1 MTLVQELRPLWPLWA
16 ASLVLVAG
24 AHFQLEQPSCQYNI
38 VSSTVVAAN
47 CSHREGDNELVDLL
61 IAWRGQPGWFGD
73 GASGGGGTRRFGAG
87 TKGHVSQS
95 AYYNDVTLAFD
106 ADFDAGTAM
115 IGDLTVTLRGVN
127 VILIDQVE
135 RANAKPRPAT
145 LWIEPRLPLG
155 RDVNLLMT
163 QRSPELQKF
172 LRCEVPMPAPSPT
185 RPTLSRGA
193 IVTVCEKLQGRRD

>member
-1 MTLVQELRPLWPLWA
+1 MTLVQELRPLCA
-16 ASLVLVAG
+16 ASLLLVAG
-24 AHFQLEQPSCQYNI
+24 SHYQLDQPSCQFNI

-47 CSHREGDNELVDLL
+47 CSHREGDNEVVDLL
-61 IAWRGQPGWFGD
+61 TAWRGQPGWFGD

-95 AYYNDVTLAFD
+95 ANYNDVTVAFD
-106 ADFDAGTAM
+106 ADFDAGTVM
-115 IGDLTVTLRGVN
+115 IGDLTVTLKGVN
-127 VILIDQVE
+127 AILIDQVE
-135 RANAKPRPAT
+135 RADAKPRPAT

-163 QRSPELQKF
+163 QRSPELRKF

-185 RPTLSRGA
+185 RRMRSRPT
-193 IVTVCEKLQGRRD
+193 IVTVCEKLEGRRD